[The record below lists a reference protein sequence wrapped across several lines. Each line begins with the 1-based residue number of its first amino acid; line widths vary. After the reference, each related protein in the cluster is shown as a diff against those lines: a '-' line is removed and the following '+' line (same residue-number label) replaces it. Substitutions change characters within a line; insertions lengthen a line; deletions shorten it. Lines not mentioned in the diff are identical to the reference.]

1 MIRESVSF
9 EWILERIKKT
19 FKLSTKGESFLD
31 GLDIKFEFDESFTY
45 QQAWMMLKNKY
56 VSSLLQKDDICM
68 GEKRDN
74 KEVLSPLAMNFLVRE
89 WLQKIDPRL
98 PNHVRHSRGHLF
110 TTQRPT
116 LACNQEILC
125 DQIDTMLQELDS
137 KETSANSQVNV
148 NYIPQGRGFR
158 GGRGGGFRGG
168 FRSRPSPGNWR
179 PFNARSRGRSPF
191 PPTRAV

>member
-9 EWILERIKKT
+9 EWILESIKKT

-31 GLDIKFEFDESFTY
+31 GLDIKFEFDQSFTY
-45 QQAWMMLKNKY
+45 QQAWMMLKDKY

-98 PNHVRHSRGHLF
+98 PNHVRHSHGHLF

-137 KETSANSQVNV
+137 KEMSANSQVNV
-148 NYIPQGRGFR
+148 SYIP
-158 GGRGGGFRGG
+158 
-168 FRSRPSPGNWR
+168 
-179 PFNARSRGRSPF
+179 
-191 PPTRAV
+191 